1 MQIDDAL
8 LQRLEKL
15 SMLEIKDEHKE
26 SVKGHLAEVLG
37 FVENIFALETHDLK
51 TDTHLSTPSL
61 REDEPKSQPN
71 IAKEILSQ
79 NKHSQDHY
87 FVVPK
92 IIE

>member
-37 FVENIFALETHDLK
+37 FVENIFALETNDLK
-51 TDTHLSTPSL
+51 TDTHLSTPL
-61 REDEPKSQPN
+61 REDKPKSQPN
-71 IAKEILSQ
+71 IAKEILSH

>member
-1 MQIDDAL
+1 MQIDDTL

-51 TDTHLSTPSL
+51 TDAKLCTPL
-61 REDEPKSQPN
+61 REDKPKSQPH

>member
-1 MQIDDAL
+1 MQIDDTL

-15 SMLEIKDEHKE
+15 SMLEIKDERKE
-26 SVKGHLAEVLG
+26 SVKDHLAEVLG

-51 TDTHLSTPSL
+51 TDAELCTPL

>member
-1 MQIDDAL
+1 MQIDDVL

-37 FVENIFALETHDLK
+37 FVENIFALETSTLK
-51 TDTHLSTPSL
+51 TDTELCTPL
-61 REDEPKSQPN
+61 REDEPKSQPH

>member
-1 MQIDDAL
+1 MQIDDTL

-37 FVENIFALETHDLK
+37 FVENIFALETNNLK
-51 TDTHLSTPSL
+51 TDTKLYTPL
-61 REDEPKSQPN
+61 REDEPKSQPH

>member
-26 SVKGHLAEVLG
+26 SVKGHLAEILG

-51 TDTHLSTPSL
+51 TDTELCTPL
-61 REDEPKSQPN
+61 REDESKSQPN
-71 IAKEILSQ
+71 IAKEILSH

>member
-15 SMLEIKDEHKE
+15 SMLEIKDERKE

-51 TDTHLSTPSL
+51 TDTNLSTPL

>member
-26 SVKGHLAEVLG
+26 SVKGHLAEILG
-37 FVENIFALETHDLK
+37 FVENIFALETNDLK
-51 TDTHLSTPSL
+51 TDTKLCTPL
-61 REDEPKSQPN
+61 REDEPKIQPH

>member
-1 MQIDDAL
+1 MQIDDML

-15 SMLEIKDEHKE
+15 SMLEIKDERKE
-26 SVKGHLAEVLG
+26 SVKSHLAEVLG
-37 FVENIFALETHDLK
+37 FVENIFVLETNGLK
-51 TDTHLSTPSL
+51 TDAKLCTPL
-61 REDEPKSQPN
+61 REDEPKSQPH
-71 IAKEILSQ
+71 IAKDILSH

>member
-1 MQIDDAL
+1 MQIDDKL

-26 SVKGHLAEVLG
+26 SVKGHLAEILG

-51 TDTHLSTPSL
+51 ADTHLSAPL
-61 REDEPKSQPN
+61 REDEPKNQPN
-71 IAKEILSQ
+71 TAKEILSQ

>member
-1 MQIDDAL
+1 MQIDDTL

-37 FVENIFALETHDLK
+37 FVENIFALETNDLK
-51 TDTHLSTPSL
+51 TDTKLYTPL
-61 REDEPKSQPN
+61 REDEPKSQPH

>member
-37 FVENIFALETHDLK
+37 FVENIFALETNDLK
-51 TDTHLSTPSL
+51 TDTKLCTPL
-61 REDEPKSQPN
+61 RGDEPKSQPH

>member
-51 TDTHLSTPSL
+51 ADAELCTPL
-61 REDEPKSQPN
+61 REDEPKSQPH
-71 IAKEILSQ
+71 IAKNILSQ

>member
-26 SVKGHLAEVLG
+26 SVKGHLAEILG
-37 FVENIFALETHDLK
+37 FVENIFALETNDLK
-51 TDTHLSTPSL
+51 TDTKLCTPL
-61 REDEPKSQPN
+61 REDEPKNQPN

>member
-37 FVENIFALETHDLK
+37 FVENIFALETSALK
-51 TDTHLSTPSL
+51 TDTELRTPL

>member
-1 MQIDDAL
+1 MQIDDTL

-37 FVENIFALETHDLK
+37 FVENIFALETSTLK
-51 TDTHLSTPSL
+51 TDTKLYTPL

-71 IAKEILSQ
+71 TAKEILSQ

>member
-1 MQIDDAL
+1 MKIDDAL

-15 SMLEIKDEHKE
+15 SMLEIKDEYKE
-26 SVKGHLAEVLG
+26 SVKGHLAEILG
-37 FVENIFALETHDLK
+37 FVENIFALETNDLK
-51 TDTHLSTPSL
+51 TDTHLSTPL

>member
-26 SVKGHLAEVLG
+26 SVKGHLAEILG
-37 FVENIFALETHDLK
+37 FVENIFALETNNLK
-51 TDTHLSTPSL
+51 TDTHLNTSL

>member
-15 SMLEIKDEHKE
+15 SMLEIKDERKE

-51 TDTHLSTPSL
+51 TDTELYAPL
-61 REDEPKSQPN
+61 REDEPKSQPH

>member
-37 FVENIFALETHDLK
+37 FVENIFALETNDLK
-51 TDTHLSTPSL
+51 TDTKLCTPL
-61 REDEPKSQPN
+61 REDEPQSQPN

>member
-15 SMLEIKDEHKE
+15 SMLEIKDERKE
-26 SVKGHLAEVLG
+26 SVKGHLAEILG
-37 FVENIFALETHDLK
+37 FVENIFALETSTLK
-51 TDTHLSTPSL
+51 TDTELRTPL

-71 IAKEILSQ
+71 TAKEILSH

>member
-1 MQIDDAL
+1 MQIDDTL

-37 FVENIFALETHDLK
+37 FVENIFALETNDLK
-51 TDTHLSTPSL
+51 TDTKLCTPL
-61 REDEPKSQPN
+61 REDELKSQPN
-71 IAKEILSQ
+71 TAKEILSH

>member
-1 MQIDDAL
+1 MQIDDTL

-26 SVKGHLAEVLG
+26 SVKDHLAEVLG
-37 FVENIFALETHDLK
+37 FVENIFALETNNLK
-51 TDTHLSTPSL
+51 TDTKLYTPL
-61 REDEPKSQPN
+61 REDEPKSQPH

>member
-1 MQIDDAL
+1 MQIDDKL

-37 FVENIFALETHDLK
+37 FVENIFALETNDLK
-51 TDTHLSTPSL
+51 TDTKLCTPL
-61 REDEPKSQPN
+61 REDEPQSQPN

>member
-1 MQIDDAL
+1 MQIDDTL

-26 SVKGHLAEVLG
+26 SVKGHLAEILG
-37 FVENIFALETHDLK
+37 FVENIFALETNDLK
-51 TDTHLSTPSL
+51 TDTKLYTPL
-61 REDEPKSQPN
+61 REDEPKSQPH

>member
-1 MQIDDAL
+1 MQIDDML

-15 SMLEIKDEHKE
+15 SMLEIKDGHKE

-37 FVENIFALETHDLK
+37 FVENIFALETNNLK
-51 TDTHLSTPSL
+51 TDTELYTPL
-61 REDEPKSQPN
+61 REDEPKSQPH

>member
-26 SVKGHLAEVLG
+26 SVKGHLAEILG
-37 FVENIFALETHDLK
+37 FVENIFALETSTLK
-51 TDTHLSTPSL
+51 TDTELYTPL
-61 REDEPKSQPN
+61 REDEPKSQPH

>member
-26 SVKGHLAEVLG
+26 SVKGHLAEILG
-37 FVENIFALETHDLK
+37 FVENIFALETNNLK
-51 TDTHLSTPSL
+51 TDTHLSTTL
-61 REDEPKSQPN
+61 REDEPKSQPY

>member
-37 FVENIFALETHDLK
+37 FVENIFALETNDLK
-51 TDTHLSTPSL
+51 TDTKLCTPL
-61 REDEPKSQPN
+61 REDEPKNQPH
-71 IAKEILSQ
+71 IAEEILSH

>member
-51 TDTHLSTPSL
+51 TD
-61 REDEPKSQPN
+61 
-71 IAKEILSQ
+71 
-79 NKHSQDHY
+79 
-87 FVVPK
+87 
-92 IIE
+92 

>member
-51 TDTHLSTPSL
+51 TDTHLSTPL
-61 REDEPKSQPN
+61 REDKPKNQPN
-71 IAKEILSQ
+71 TAKEILSQ
-79 NKHSQDHY
+79 NKHSQDYY

>member
-37 FVENIFALETHDLK
+37 FVENIFALETNDLK
-51 TDTHLSTPSL
+51 TDTKLCTPL
-61 REDEPKSQPN
+61 REDEPKGQPN

>member
-1 MQIDDAL
+1 MQIDDTL

-37 FVENIFALETHDLK
+37 FVENIFALETSALQ
-51 TDTHLSTPSL
+51 TDTKLCTPL
-61 REDEPKSQPN
+61 REDEPQNQPH
-71 IAKEILSQ
+71 IAKEVLSQ

>member
-1 MQIDDAL
+1 MQIDDKL

-37 FVENIFALETHDLK
+37 FVENIFALETNDLK
-51 TDTHLSTPSL
+51 TDTHLSTLL

-71 IAKEILSQ
+71 IAKEILSH

>member
-26 SVKGHLAEVLG
+26 SVKGHLAEILG
-37 FVENIFALETHDLK
+37 FVENIFALETNDLK
-51 TDTHLSTPSL
+51 TNTKLCTPL
-61 REDEPKSQPN
+61 REDEPKNQPH

>member
-26 SVKGHLAEVLG
+26 SVKGHLAEILG

-51 TDTHLSTPSL
+51 ADTELCTPL

-71 IAKEILSQ
+71 ITKEILSH

>member
-37 FVENIFALETHDLK
+37 FVENIFALETNDLK
-51 TDTHLSTPSL
+51 TDTKLCTPL
-61 REDEPKSQPN
+61 REYEPQSQPH

>member
-51 TDTHLSTPSL
+51 TDAELCTPL

>member
-1 MQIDDAL
+1 MQIDDTL

-51 TDTHLSTPSL
+51 TDAELCTPL